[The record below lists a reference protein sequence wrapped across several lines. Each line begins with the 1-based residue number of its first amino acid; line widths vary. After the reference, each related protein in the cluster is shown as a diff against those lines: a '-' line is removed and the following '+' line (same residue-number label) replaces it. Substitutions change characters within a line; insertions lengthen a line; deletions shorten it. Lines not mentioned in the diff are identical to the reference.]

1 MRRFFVKQLIYSS
14 LAPMATSIFLIAGQ
28 APQENPRSKYWPFEA
43 QLGVSFMGY
52 NSHKAENPI
61 NGSSTEFSPSGVQ
74 LAPSIRLSLDAI
86 CLPFGSIQVS
96 AGYRFS
102 NDVPLEYNG
111 VDAKAEMSHKQ
122 QVFFGAML
130 RFDKIKNL
138 DFGVGLDGRSDW
150 MYATR
155 KPTIGTA
162 TQDNAMRPW
171 LRANARYLFDRGTNT
186 TPFVGLEAA
195 FAPTGVDV
203 NAKNYYRD
211 YYINTGRKPLGDLET
226 PNHADLTPSPDS
238 FTRGHFPVWEVAIIG
253 GVRFGRTGDCTS
265 KPAPAPVPVA
275 KPEAKPAPV
284 VIPPPV
290 AEPVKVEDDSA
301 KRAAEEAARLEAER
315 RAAEE
320 AARLE
325 AERRA
330 AEEAARR
337 AAEKKVTEEIA
348 TVSLIDK
355 IKQEGFKS
363 LLVHFETSQY
373 ELTAENKKAIAKWVN
388 DVWNNGQYSK
398 AFDQRRLYIIAN
410 CDERNEPV
418 NQKLSDDRATALANY
433 LRTEFNI
440 NVSRQKGYAHN
451 RPIARGT
458 TATAFAKNRYAQLI
472 LDENDILNT
481 GFKVIVH
488 IEGPL
493 VGVGK

>member
-1 MRRFFVKQLIYSS
+1 MKQLIYSS
-14 LAPMATSIFLIAGQ
+14 LAPMATSICLIAGQ
-28 APQENPRSKYWPFEA
+28 APQENPRSKHWPFEV
-43 QLGVSFMGY
+43 QLGASFMGY
-52 NSHKAENPI
+52 SSHDSAGPDR
-61 NGSSTEFSPSGVQ
+61 TVEFAPKGVGI
-74 LAPSIRLSLDAI
+74 APSIRLSLDPI

-96 AGYRFS
+96 VGYRLF
-102 NDVPLEYNG
+102 NDVPLEYGG
-111 VDAKAEMSHKQ
+111 VDANAEMSHKQ
-122 QVFFGAML
+122 QVSFGAML
-130 RFDKIKNL
+130 RFDKIKNF
-138 DFGVGLDGRSDW
+138 DFGVGLDGRNDW
-150 MYATR
+150 MYAT
-155 KPTIGTA
+155 KKIGTETEETA
-162 TQDNAMRPW
+162 IRPW
-171 LRANARYLFDRGTNT
+171 LRGNARYLFDKGTNV

-195 FAPTGVDV
+195 FALTSIDV
-203 NAKNYYRD
+203 NAHNHYRD
-211 YYINTGRKPLGDLET
+211 YVVNTGRIPLGSLGGN
-226 PNHADLTPSPDS
+226 PAKSPDS
-238 FTRGHFPVWEVAIIG
+238 FTRGHFPIWEVAIVG

-265 KPAPAPVPVA
+265 KPAPVPVPAAKPEPKPVPVVA
-275 KPEAKPAPV
+275 KP
-284 VIPPPV
+284 
-290 AEPVKVEDDSA
+290 KVDDDAA
-301 KRAAEEAARLEAER
+301 KRVAEEANR

-320 AARLE
+320 AARI
-325 AERRA
+325 A

-337 AAEKKVTEEIA
+337 ETERRAAAEAARREAEKKVTEEVA

-363 LLVHFETSQY
+363 LLVHFETSKY

-398 AFDQRRLYIIAN
+398 ALDQRRLYIIAN

-433 LRTEFNI
+433 LRSEFNI

-458 TATAFAKNRYAQLI
+458 TAAAYAKNRYAQLI

-493 VGVGK
+493 VGVGR

>member
-1 MRRFFVKQLIYSS
+1 VKQLIYSS

-43 QLGVSFMGY
+43 QLGVSFIGY
-52 NSHKAENPI
+52 NSHNSTGP
-61 NGSSTEFSPSGVQ
+61 NGTVEFAPKGVG
-74 LAPSIRLSLDAI
+74 LAPSIRLSLDPI
-86 CLPFGSIQVS
+86 CLPFGSIQVT

-102 NDVPLEYNG
+102 NDVPLEYGG

-138 DFGVGLDGRSDW
+138 DFGVGLDGRNDW
-150 MYATR
+150 MYAT
-155 KPTIGTA
+155 KKAGTE
-162 TQDNAMRPW
+162 TQDTTMRPW
-171 LRANARYLFDRGTNT
+171 LRANARYLFDKGTNT

-195 FAPTGVDV
+195 FALTGVDI
-203 NAKNYYRD
+203 NAQNHYRD
-211 YYINTGRKPLGDLET
+211 YLVNTERYPPPLGFLEST
-226 PNHADLTPSPDS
+226 PPAKSPDS

-265 KPAPAPVPVA
+265 KPVPVPVA
-275 KPEAKPAPV
+275 KPETKPAPV
-284 VIPPPV
+284 VAPPPV
-290 AEPVKVEDDSA
+290 VEPVKVEDDSA

-373 ELTAENKKAIAKWVN
+373 ELTAETKKAIAKWVN